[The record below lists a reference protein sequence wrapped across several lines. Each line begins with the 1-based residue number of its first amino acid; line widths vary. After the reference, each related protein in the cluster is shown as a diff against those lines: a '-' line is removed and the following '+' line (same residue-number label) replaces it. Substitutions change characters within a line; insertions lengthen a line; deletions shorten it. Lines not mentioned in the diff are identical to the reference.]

1 MKDIFKIPQGNY
13 FSCSF
18 SPELLTNGSPDATLE
33 LQNLEVCFI
42 PASGIA
48 RPVHVDKQNDKY
60 TVVLPTDFALGLY
73 GLKFVGTL
81 SNGRPV
87 RFIESPFV
95 EVTASE
101 LHIPVDVQ
109 FEYSLN
115 SLNIP
120 TYPTAEPETEETVIS
135 QPSEDPNL
143 EEDPGQGSQF
153 IPSDEGGSYGGS
165 SQDAGGSDSWNT
177 ESGEQ
182 NGGDNNSGGTD
193 NDLSQEQ
200 EGGE

>member
-18 SPELLTNGSPDATLE
+18 SPELLTNGEIDATLE
-33 LQNLEVCFI
+33 LQNLEVSFL

-48 RPVHVDKQNDKY
+48 RHVSVKKNEDKY
-60 TVVLPTDFALGLY
+60 VIELPTDFSLGLY

-81 SNGRPV
+81 TNGRPV
-87 RFIESPFV
+87 KFIENPFV
-95 EVTASE
+95 EVTANE
-101 LHIPVDVQ
+101 LHTPENVL

-115 SLNIP
+115 SLNVP
-120 TYPTAEPETEETVIS
+120 TYPEQENETEETVIP
-135 QPSEDPNL
+135 QPSDTPNTDEDQ
-143 EEDPGQGSQF
+143 GQGSQL
-153 IPSDEGGSYGGS
+153 IPNEGS
-165 SQDAGGSDSWNT
+165 SEESQSGEGA

-182 NGGDNNSGGTD
+182 NGDNQGGTD
-193 NDLSQEQ
+193 NDLSQDAISQEQ

>member
-18 SPELLTNGSPDATLE
+18 SPELLTNGEKDATLE
-33 LQNLEVCFI
+33 LQNLEVSFV

-48 RPVHVDKQNDKY
+48 RPVSVKQENEKY
-60 TVVLPTDFALGLY
+60 VIELPTDFALGLY

-81 SNGRPV
+81 TNGRPV
-87 RFIESPFV
+87 RFIENPFV
-95 EVTASE
+95 EVTANE
-101 LHIPVDVQ
+101 LHIPTDVQ

-115 SLNIP
+115 SLNVP
-120 TYPTAEPETEETVIS
+120 TYPEQEQETEETVIP

-143 EEDPGQGSQF
+143 DEDPGQGSQF
-153 IPSDEGGSYGGS
+153 IPADEG
-165 SQDAGGSDSWNT
+165 SQDAGGS
-177 ESGEQ
+177 EGGEQ
-182 NGGDNNSGGTD
+182 NNDEQSGVQTNEQD

>member
-18 SPELLTNGSPDATLE
+18 SPELLTNGEKDATLE
-33 LQNLEVCFI
+33 LQNLEVSFV

-48 RPVHVDKQNDKY
+48 RPVAVKQQESKY
-60 TVVLPTDFALGLY
+60 VIELPTDFALGLY

-81 SNGRPV
+81 TNGRPV
-87 RFIESPFV
+87 RFIENPFV
-95 EVTASE
+95 EVTANE
-101 LHIPVDVQ
+101 LHIPTDVQ

-115 SLNIP
+115 SLNVP
-120 TYPTAEPETEETVIS
+120 TYPEQEQETEETVIPT
-135 QPSEDPNL
+135 PSEDPNL
-143 EEDPGQGSQF
+143 DEDPGQGSQF
-153 IPSDEGGSYGGS
+153 IPADEG
-165 SQDAGGSDSWNT
+165 SQDAGGS
-177 ESGEQ
+177 EGGEQ
-182 NGGDNNSGGTD
+182 NNDEQSGVQTNEQD

>member
-18 SPELLTNGSPDATLE
+18 SPELLTNGEIDATLE
-33 LQNLEVCFI
+33 LQNLEVSFI

-48 RPVHVDKQNDKY
+48 RPVSVKQENEKY
-60 TVVLPTDFALGLY
+60 VIELPTDFALGLY

-81 SNGRPV
+81 TNGRPV
-87 RFIESPFV
+87 KFIENPFV
-95 EVTASE
+95 EVTANE
-101 LHIPVDVQ
+101 LHTPNDVL

-115 SLNIP
+115 SLNVP
-120 TYPTAEPETEETVIS
+120 TYPEQEAETEETIIPT
-135 QPSEDPNL
+135 PSDTPNT
-143 EEDPGQGSQF
+143 EDPGEGSQL
-153 IPSDEGGSYGGS
+153 IPSEGSEQSGEGGS
-165 SQDAGGSDSWNT
+165 
-177 ESGEQ
+177 ESGNAEGSEQ
-182 NGGDNNSGGTD
+182 GNDNQGGTD

>member
-18 SPELLTNGSPDATLE
+18 SPELLTNGEKDATLE
-33 LQNLEVCFI
+33 LQNLEVSFM

-48 RPVHVDKQNDKY
+48 RPVSVKQNEGRY
-60 TVVLPTDFALGLY
+60 VIELPTDFSLGLY

-81 SNGRPV
+81 TNGRPV
-87 RFIESPFV
+87 KFIENPFV
-95 EVTASE
+95 EVTANE
-101 LHIPVDVQ
+101 LHTPDEVL

-115 SLNIP
+115 SLNVP
-120 TYPTAEPETEETVIS
+120 TYPEQEPETEDQAIP
-135 QPSEDPNL
+135 QPSDTPNTD
-143 EEDPGQGSQF
+143 EDPGQGSQL
-153 IPSDEGGSYGGS
+153 IPSDSGS
-165 SQDAGGSDSWNT
+165 DAGGEGS

-182 NGGDNNSGGTD
+182 SGDNQGGTD

>member
-18 SPELLTNGSPDATLE
+18 SPELLTNGEKDATLE
-33 LQNLEVCFI
+33 LQNLEVSFV

-48 RPVHVDKQNDKY
+48 RPVSVKKNESKY
-60 TVVLPTDFALGLY
+60 VIELPTDFALGLY

-81 SNGRPV
+81 TNGRPV
-87 RFIESPFV
+87 RFIENPFI
-95 EVTASE
+95 EVTAQE
-101 LHIPVDVQ
+101 LHIPTDVQ

-115 SLNIP
+115 ILNVP
-120 TYPTAEPETEETVIS
+120 TYPEQEQETEETVIPT
-135 QPSEDPNL
+135 PSDTPNTD
-143 EEDPGQGSQF
+143 EDPGQGSQL
-153 IPSDEGGSYGGS
+153 IPNEGSDEGS
-165 SQDAGGSDSWNT
+165 SQDAGCSD
-177 ESGEQ
+177 SGEQ
-182 NGGDNNSGGTD
+182 GNDNQGTQTNEQD

>member
-18 SPELLTNGSPDATLE
+18 SPELLTNGEIDATLE
-33 LQNLEVCFI
+33 LQNLEVSFV

-48 RPVHVDKQNDKY
+48 RPVHAEKQNDKY
-60 TVVLPTDFALGLY
+60 TVVLPNDFALGTY

-101 LHIPVDVQ
+101 LHIPENVQ

-115 SLNIP
+115 SLNVP
-120 TYPTAEPETEETVIS
+120 TYPEQEPETEETVIP
-135 QPSEDPNL
+135 QPSDTPNTDEDQ
-143 EEDPGQGSQF
+143 GQGSLV
-153 IPSDEGGSYGGS
+153 IPEESQSGGEG
-165 SQDAGGSDSWNT
+165 SQDAGGET
-177 ESGEQ
+177 QGEQSGE
-182 NGGDNNSGGTD
+182 GDNQGGTD
-193 NDLSQEQ
+193 NDTSQEQ

>member
-18 SPELLTNGSPDATLE
+18 SHELLTNGEKDATLE
-33 LQNLEVCFI
+33 LQNLEVSFI

-48 RPVHVDKQNDKY
+48 RPVSVKKNEDKY
-60 TVVLPTDFALGLY
+60 VIELPTDFALGLY

-81 SNGRPV
+81 TNGRPV
-87 RFIESPFV
+87 KFIENPFV
-95 EVTASE
+95 EVTANE
-101 LHIPVDVQ
+101 LHTPENVL

-115 SLNIP
+115 SLNVP
-120 TYPTAEPETEETVIS
+120 TYPEQEPETEETVIP
-135 QPSEDPNL
+135 QPSDTPNL
-143 EEDPGQGSQF
+143 ENDPGQGSQL
-153 IPSDEGGSYGGS
+153 IPS
-165 SQDAGGSDSWNT
+165 GGSDAGEGT

-182 NGGDNNSGGTD
+182 NGDNQGGTD
-193 NDLSQEQ
+193 NDLSQDAISQEQ

>member
-18 SPELLTNGSPDATLE
+18 SPELLTNGEKDATLE
-33 LQNLEVCFI
+33 LQNIEVSFV

-48 RPVHVDKQNDKY
+48 RPVSVKQVEEKY
-60 TVVLPTDFALGLY
+60 VIELPTDFSLGLY

-81 SNGRPV
+81 TNGHPV
-87 RFIESPFV
+87 RFIENPFV
-95 EVTASE
+95 EVTANE
-101 LHIPVDVQ
+101 LHTPTDVL

-115 SLNIP
+115 SLNVP
-120 TYPTAEPETEETVIS
+120 TYPEQEAETEETVIP

-143 EEDPGQGSQF
+143 DEDQGQGSQL
-153 IPSDEGGSYGGS
+153 IPSNSGSEQSGE
-165 SQDAGGSDSWNT
+165 GGSDSGSET
-177 ESGEQ
+177 Q
-182 NGGDNNSGGTD
+182 GGDNNEEQSGGTD

>member
-18 SPELLTNGSPDATLE
+18 SPELLTNGEQDATLE
-33 LQNLEVCFI
+33 LQNLEVSFV

-48 RPVHVDKQNDKY
+48 RPVSAKKSEDKY
-60 TVVLPTDFALGLY
+60 VIELPTDFALGLY

-81 SNGRPV
+81 TNGRPV
-87 RFIESPFV
+87 RFIENPFV

-101 LHIPVDVQ
+101 LHIPTDVQ

-115 SLNIP
+115 SMNVP
-120 TYPTAEPETEETVIS
+120 TYPEQEADTEETVIPT
-135 QPSEDPNL
+135 PSSDPNL
-143 EEDPGQGSQF
+143 DEDPGQGSQLK
-153 IPSDEGGSYGGS
+153 PSESTDEGS
-165 SQDAGGSDSWNT
+165 SHDAGGEGS

-182 NGGDNNSGGTD
+182 NNEEQSGGTD
-193 NDLSQEQ
+193 NDTSEQ